1 MLMPIA
7 IPKSAAPL
15 LSILAIFLFGCSDP
29 TKKRTQQ
36 LEQIDAWIQSGD
48 YTEAEASLQQIAQ
61 NHPEDIS
68 VWLAI
73 TDLHKAQGQTTQAA
87 LALQKAQRLAPDNAE
102 LLLRTAEAQLLAG
115 LPVRSYLE
123 MLAELA
129 PQSMDPALWEKLG
142 ASRAEA
148 QQTQAA
154 LDAYLEATNI
164 PNYTPTAE
172 IATAIGQ
179 LFLQLDNLPQ
189 AERWFNAAAESDE
202 LSALSALFG
211 LLKIHQKNTDWPK
224 AELILAQLQ
233 EQFPGS
239 VEASHWA
246 NLPLEIKEWRAAQ
259 ETLQAQMAEANQPA
273 STTDADTTAGEIG
286 SDQTATQADTEVAGQ
301 SSASDSGSTQPAEG
315 KEAALADLDA
325 AIAMADKP
333 AIEVDLIPEED
344 PQIEPAAPQ
353 PPDPAQ
359 LIEDARIAEQER
371 DYTTAIQL
379 YWQALAQANESSEIW
394 SRLAQAYQIDGQMQN
409 AETAALESLR
419 LNPEKEEY
427 MLDYLRIIQRTQR
440 LPEFLQELRSAY
452 ERFPTNPDIVLSLA
466 RAYERIGDREEAA
479 ANAYQRF
486 IQLAPG
492 HILRPE
498 AEAALNRL
506 L

>member
-1 MLMPIA
+1 
-7 IPKSAAPL
+7 
-15 LSILAIFLFGCSDP
+15 
-29 TKKRTQQ
+29 
-36 LEQIDAWIQSGD
+36 
-48 YTEAEASLQQIAQ
+48 
-61 NHPEDIS
+61 
-68 VWLAI
+68 
-73 TDLHKAQGQTTQAA
+73 
-87 LALQKAQRLAPDNAE
+87 
-102 LLLRTAEAQLLAG
+102 
-115 LPVRSYLE
+115 
-123 MLAELA
+123 
-129 PQSMDPALWEKLG
+129 
-142 ASRAEA
+142 
-148 QQTQAA
+148 
-154 LDAYLEATNI
+154 
-164 PNYTPTAE
+164 
-172 IATAIGQ
+172 
-179 LFLQLDNLPQ
+179 
-189 AERWFNAAAESDE
+189 
-202 LSALSALFG
+202 
-211 LLKIHQKNTDWPK
+211 
-224 AELILAQLQ
+224 
-233 EQFPGS
+233 
-239 VEASHWA
+239 
-246 NLPLEIKEWRAAQ
+246 
-259 ETLQAQMAEANQPA
+259 
-273 STTDADTTAGEIG
+273 
-286 SDQTATQADTEVAGQ
+286 
-301 SSASDSGSTQPAEG
+301 
-315 KEAALADLDA
+315 
-325 AIAMADKP
+325 MADKP

-427 MLDYLRIIQRTQR
+427 MLAFLRIIQRTQR